1 MECRN
6 CAAKAEGAGA
16 LNNKIFAGVVIDQV
30 HPSLDKLFHYSIP
43 AELAGKAEIGMRVQ
57 VPFGPRTIQGYILS
71 LDKET
76 DIPEDKI
83 KPLKKVLDPHPALSR
98 SILPL
103 IPWMKEEYHC
113 LFIEAI
119 RCFIP
124 PGIRLNIKEKTQR
137 VVYLTDTDS
146 IEEWIQSVEGRSANM
161 AAILRFLEQG
171 DGVPLRELL
180 ESTGTPKSS
189 VQTLEKKGY
198 IRMEE
203 EETYR
208 NPWQIDKT
216 PTAAPVYNE
225 EQIHA
230 IQAIEEC
237 IRAGQGRILLHG
249 ITGSGKTE
257 VYMKAAATVLEQG
270 KQVIV
275 LVPEISLTPQTVG
288 RFKGRFGDNVAI
300 LHSGLSL
307 GERYDEWRRIRNNE
321 VQIVVGAR
329 SAVFAPLE
337 RLGLIIIDEAHEDSY
352 KSDVRPRYHARDLA
366 AKRCELEGAVLVLGS
381 ATPSMEDYY
390 KAEKGIYRLV
400 EMCQRAEHQ
409 MLPTV
414 ETVDMRRELEA
425 GNRSIF
431 SQSLYSALDH
441 TLSRGEQTI
450 LLINRRGYAQFV
462 SCRSCGH
469 VMKCSNCDVSL
480 TYHAKGQMLKC
491 HYCGHQ
497 EAYPQKCPECGSR
510 YIKHFGLGTQKV
522 EEELGTL
529 FPSARLLRMDMDTT
543 GRKGA
548 HHRIL
553 DAFEKGS
560 YDILLGTQMVAKG
573 LDFPNVTLVGVLAA
587 DASLNLPDY
596 RSCEKT
602 FQLITQVAGRTGRGS
617 KPGRVVVQTYQPEH
631 YSIQYA
637 SEHDFAG
644 FYRREIGIRRQFG
657 YPPYS
662 HIIRVLI
669 TGEKEK
675 ELAQFSKN
683 MVEWIKGCIA
693 KNALLEKGLLDLG
706 AWPAPIERINSKY
719 RWQVLIRIRTAG
731 QYRDA
736 YHSLADELIKT
747 FYQETFTVT
756 LDFNP
761 LSLI

>member
-1 MECRN
+1 ME
-6 CAAKAEGAGA
+6 
-16 LNNKIFAGVVIDQV
+16 NKLYAGVVIDQV
-30 HPSLDKLFHYSIP
+30 HPALDKLFHYSIP
-43 AELAGKAEIGMRVQ
+43 DELNGKAEIGMRVQ
-57 VPFGPRTIQGYILS
+57 VPFGPRSIQGYILS
-71 LDKET
+71 LDREI
-76 DIPEDKI
+76 DIPADRI
-83 KPLKKVLDPHPALSR
+83 RPIKKVLDPHPSLR
-98 SILPL
+98 PSILPL
-103 IPWMKEEYHC
+103 IYWMKEEYHC
-113 LFIEAI
+113 LYIEAI

-124 PGIRLNIKEKTQR
+124 PGIRVNIKEKTHR
-137 VVYLTDTDS
+137 VVYLTDSDS
-146 IEEWIQSVEGRSANM
+146 VEDWIRAVEGRSSNM
-161 AAILRFLEQG
+161 AAILRFLEQE

-180 ESTGTPKSS
+180 DSTDAPNSS
-189 VQTLEKKGY
+189 VQALQKRGY
-198 IRMEE
+198 IRIEA

-208 NPWQIDKT
+208 NPWQIDSAHT
-216 PTAAPVYNE
+216 IAPVYNE
-225 EQIHA
+225 EQKSA
-230 IQAIEEC
+230 IQAIEAC
-237 IRAGQGRILLHG
+237 IRTGSGRILLYG

-257 VYMKAAATVLEQG
+257 VYMKAAASVLEQG

-288 RFKGRFGDNVAI
+288 RFKGRFGNNVAI

-329 SAVFAPLE
+329 SAVFAPLK

-352 KSDVRPRYHARDLA
+352 KSDVRPRYHARDIA
-366 AKRCELEGAVLVLGS
+366 EKRCELEGAVLVLGS
-381 ATPSMEDYY
+381 ATPSLEDYY

-400 EMCQRAEHQ
+400 EMIHRVDHQ
-409 MLPTV
+409 ELPTV
-414 ETVDMRRELEA
+414 ETIDMRRELEM

-431 SQSLYSALDH
+431 SHALYSALEH
-441 TLSRGEQTI
+441 VLRQGEQAI

-469 VMKCSNCDVSL
+469 VIKCSNCDVSL
-480 TYHAKGQMLKC
+480 TYHAKGRMLKC
-491 HYCGHQ
+491 HYCGYE
-497 EAYPQKCPECGSR
+497 EAYPQTCPECGSR

-543 GRKGA
+543 SRKGA

-553 DAFEKGS
+553 EAFEKGS

-596 RSCEKT
+596 RSSEKT
-602 FQLITQVAGRTGRGS
+602 FQLITQVAGRAGRGR

-637 SEHDFAG
+637 SGHDYAG
-644 FYRREIGIRRQFG
+644 FYRREIDIRRQFG

-675 ELAQFSKN
+675 DLAQFSKN
-683 MVEWIKGCIA
+683 MVEWIKGCIS
-693 KNALLEKGLLDLG
+693 KNVTLEKGLVDLG
-706 AWPAPIERINSKY
+706 AYPAPIERINNKY

-731 QYRDA
+731 QFRDA
-736 YHSLADELIKT
+736 YHILADELIKT
-747 FYQETFTVT
+747 FYQEAFTVT